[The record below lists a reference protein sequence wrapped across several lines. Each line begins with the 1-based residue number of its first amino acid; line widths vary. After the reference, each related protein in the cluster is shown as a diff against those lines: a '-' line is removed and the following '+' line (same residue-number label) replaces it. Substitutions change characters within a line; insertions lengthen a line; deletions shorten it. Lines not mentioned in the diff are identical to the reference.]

1 MASPVEKGVKGPLD
15 LSHHF
20 STTTRNRKES
30 AIKDFYKY
38 FAIPDIGNLAGGLP
52 NASFFPYDTLEAS
65 VALPTRFKPTPNH
78 PTQPDEIP
86 ERVLGP
92 RPYEPIS
99 QELPSSRVL
108 VPKLSETNDL
118 LKKIDIASA
127 LQYGTAQGY
136 PPLASFIRRFTRD
149 HLHPNVPYESGPE
162 IILTCG
168 NTDGFAKSLD
178 LLSDVW
184 SEEKDWIRERPGMLV
199 EEFAYMNA
207 IQAAAPRGLQIV
219 PITMDYVGMCSD
231 GPGGL
236 RDILSNW
243 DETKGRRPHLLYT
256 VTIGQNPTGTTLTV
270 KRRKALYEL
279 CQKYDI
285 IIIED
290 DPYWYL
296 QYPSA
301 VASQLVHPGDSSVD
315 GPGTESERAQGQ
327 VKGQVSSGYEFLD
340 SLVPSYLSL
349 DLDGRVI
356 RLDTFSKT
364 IAPGCRL
371 GWITAQ
377 PTFIERILR
386 INETTTQQPS
396 GFVQSMVAELILGE
410 DGRGWGMDGW
420 VRWLEG
426 LRGVYERRM
435 QTMCRILDE
444 GKYHVQSSSSS
455 TPGTSDRP
463 TSQDNHRDS
472 WNIVH
477 KVPMYDFHWP
487 QGGMFVWLKLNL
499 SSHPLYSQIPL
510 TKLSHALWLHLTTE
524 PYLVLV
530 APGTIFSPTSTIAET
545 KGPNF
550 FRLCF
555 AAVDEDEVEV
565 TSHRVVA
572 AFNSFW
578 NIRDLGDV
586 DDEMKQA
593 MEQGCQ
599 QM

>member
-1 MASPVEKGVKGPLD
+1 M
-15 LSHHF
+15 
-20 STTTRNRKES
+20 
-30 AIKDFYKY
+30 
-38 FAIPDIGNLAGGLP
+38 
-52 NASFFPYDTLEAS
+52 
-65 VALPTRFKPTPNH
+65 
-78 PTQPDEIP
+78 
-86 ERVLGP
+86 
-92 RPYEPIS
+92 
-99 QELPSSRVL
+99 
-108 VPKLSETNDL
+108 
-118 LKKIDIASA
+118 
-127 LQYGTAQGY
+127 
-136 PPLASFIRRFTRD
+136 
-149 HLHPNVPYESGPE
+149 
-162 IILTCG
+162 
-168 NTDGFAKSLD
+168 
-178 LLSDVW
+178 
-184 SEEKDWIRERPGMLV
+184 
-199 EEFAYMNA
+199 
-207 IQAAAPRGLQIV
+207 
-219 PITMDYVGMCSD
+219 
-231 GPGGL
+231 
-236 RDILSNW
+236 
-243 DETKGRRPHLLYT
+243 
-256 VTIGQNPTGTTLTV
+256 
-270 KRRKALYEL
+270 

-301 VASQLVHPGDSSVD
+301 VASERARTGDQLVE
-315 GPGTESERAQGQ
+315 GPGLEPEPSQ
-327 VKGQVSSGYEFLD
+327 VEGQVSSGYEFLD
-340 SLVPSYLSL
+340 SLVPSYLSV
-349 DLDGRVI
+349 DVDGRVI

-377 PTFIERILR
+377 PAFIERILR
-386 INETTTQQPS
+386 INETSTQQPS
-396 GFVQSMVAELILGE
+396 GFVQSMVAELIVGPHDPDDGGRGGAR

-444 GKYHVQSSSSS
+444 GKHHVKSSSSASSGPTDRPASQGEAS
-455 TPGTSDRP
+455 TPPDS
-463 TSQDNHRDS
+463 HRDS

-477 KVPMYDFHWP
+477 KVQMYDFHWP

-499 SSHPLYSQIPL
+499 SSHPLASEIPIK
-510 TKLSHALWLHLTTE
+510 KLSHALWVHLTTK

-530 APGTIFSPTSTIAET
+530 APGTIFSPTPAIAET

-555 AAVDEDEVEV
+555 AAVDEDEVEA

-593 MEQGCQ
+593 IEQGCQ